1 MKNHPLGGWIII
13 LGKDS
18 MQFTQKKE
26 NYLDRIPCRKQ
37 ALQWDKD
44 GDIVT
49 LHVKHRGFFAMI
61 AQKCFN
67 RPRVTHLDLDDFG
80 SFLWASMDGNKT
92 VGELADALKSQFGED
107 VEPLYNRLVSFLQL
121 LYQNDFIYWRK

>member
-1 MKNHPLGGWIII
+1 
-13 LGKDS
+13 

-37 ALQWDKD
+37 ALQWDKA

-49 LHVKHRGFFAMI
+49 LHVKRRGFFATI

-67 RPRVTHLDLDDFG
+67 RPKVTHLDLDDFG
-80 SFLWASMDGNKT
+80 SFLWVSMDGEKT
-92 VGELADALKSQFGED
+92 VGELADALKTQFGED

-121 LYQNDFIYWRK
+121 LYQNDFISWRK